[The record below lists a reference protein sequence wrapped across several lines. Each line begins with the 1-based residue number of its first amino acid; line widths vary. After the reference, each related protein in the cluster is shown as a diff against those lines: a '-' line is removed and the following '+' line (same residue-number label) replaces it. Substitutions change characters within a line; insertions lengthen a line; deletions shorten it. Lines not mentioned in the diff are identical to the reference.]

1 MGEAA
6 GIAGDRMMATMA
18 CATRAVAPAQPCFI
32 AADVG
37 GTNARVS
44 LVRTDANGELQVLSW
59 QRYPC
64 ADYPSLTAIL
74 AEFVEGH
81 PAREGIDC
89 MVIAS
94 AGVVLDD
101 EVINSNLP
109 WRIKLAELRDSLHLR
124 ELHVE
129 MDNAVA
135 AAYGWSDLDLGHGFH
150 ETPQGV
156 RFTIS
161 EAARREVLARLLQL
175 NHERYEEE
183 VRQGLHEKD
192 KKKAKTEQPARQ
204 KPKKLAQPEGQ
215 MNLLAE
221 PEAQDAAGAGEPV
234 LSTPA
239 AEIGS
244 WDRCKCLACGKTVMG
259 FSIAEHTQSE
269 HQGKDPGYRKMG

>member
-1 MGEAA
+1 M
-6 GIAGDRMMATMA
+6 IDRQEGLT
-18 CATRAVAPAQPCFI
+18 TTYNRFHNPKDKS
-32 AADVG
+32 AD
-37 GTNARVS
+37 TNR
-44 LVRTDANGELQVLSW
+44 
-59 QRYPC
+59 
-64 ADYPSLTAIL
+64 
-74 AEFVEGH
+74 
-81 PAREGIDC
+81 
-89 MVIAS
+89 
-94 AGVVLDD
+94 
-101 EVINSNLP
+101 
-109 WRIKLAELRDSLHLR
+109 LR

-161 EAARREVLARLLQL
+161 EATRREVLSRLLQL

-192 KKKAKTEQPARQ
+192 KKKAKEEQPARQ
-204 KPKKLAQPEGQ
+204 KPKKLAHPEGQ

-221 PEAQDAAGAGEPV
+221 PEVSDEVEAAEALPP
-234 LSTPA
+234 TPTS
-239 AEIGS
+239 EIGS

-269 HQGKDPGYRKMG
+269 HQGKDPGYRKMGG